1 MDSKK
6 YTCVFCD
13 YSARCTRTTSKEE
26 QFNRHCLSQRHIR
39 KKKNNIKPTKETKAK
54 NNIERKNK
62 IKNNIERK
70 NKIKNKIKEL
80 MKENERLTKENE
92 RLQQKNHTL
101 RSLLVLIANTV
112 KKSLDSAMAL

>member
-1 MDSKK
+1 
-6 YTCVFCD
+6 
-13 YSARCTRTTSKEE
+13 
-26 QFNRHCLSQRHIR
+26 
-39 KKKNNIKPTKETKAK
+39 
-54 NNIERKNK
+54 
-62 IKNNIERK
+62 
-70 NKIKNKIKEL
+70 